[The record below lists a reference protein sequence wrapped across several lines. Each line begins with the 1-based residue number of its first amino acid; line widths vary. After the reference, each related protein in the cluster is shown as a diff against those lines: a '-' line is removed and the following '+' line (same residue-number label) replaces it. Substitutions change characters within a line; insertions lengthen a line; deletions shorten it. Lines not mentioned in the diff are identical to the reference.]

1 MAAKRVQSVF
11 VPQIL
16 GEFSKVVQARSG
28 TPAKDLTRQSSTS
41 LFGKLKTLE
50 SLRIPFR
57 KFHSIFHVDSKI
69 SIDKRYPSAAFQ
81 RFLQL
86 NKAALKFLEIS
97 ASLEDDGNTL
107 VLTSSRYV
115 GCVPIK
121 SPAQRNGRVVSN
133 LLVTG
138 RFDEDISELLSVIG
152 DTILPEFSDEL
163 SIVPNEAI
171 KPPLYFECANYIDK
185 YLEAQHANWRK
196 FDSRIQLQKNPTSG
210 TDWMRYALRSV
221 NPMEALRYPNRCN
234 YLSKDHP
241 EWRQLNYVLE
251 IAIAELEA
259 PHTSQR
265 AKAAYAEKLMR
276 LKEGLA
282 QHAMQET
289 RHLQGHVS
297 DPPVIKEL
305 KAIGN
310 IILSDSASNQKAWR
324 LDFAEFF
331 ERYVQYLVHTV
342 ALRKGA
348 HDMANPKYGITGSG
362 MPKWSLRYLEP
373 DIVLHKDRFQYVIDA
388 KYKSHIYN
396 IGNNTDDLRD
406 VFRHDLHQLLA
417 YCSFS
422 ACQEKSG
429 FLVYPA
435 KELTERTLR
444 IRSSING
451 LTNTVRLLGIPLKKA
466 ELPQT
471 IDYMKKLFVF

>member
-1 MAAKRVQSVF
+1 MAAKRLQSYIPPTLV
-11 VPQIL
+11 
-16 GEFSKVVQARSG
+16 EFSKVLQPQDRLS
-28 TPAKDLTRQSSTS
+28 TKDLTKQSSTS
-41 LFGKLKTLE
+41 LFGELKTLE

-57 KFHSIFHVDSKI
+57 NFQPIFGV
-69 SIDKRYPSAAFQ
+69 DKRYPSATFQ

-86 NKAALKFLEIS
+86 NKASLRFLDIV
-97 ASLEDDGNTL
+97 ATLEDDGSTL

-121 SPAQRNGRVVSN
+121 SPANGKVVSN

-138 RFDEDISELLSVIG
+138 RFNEDISELLSVIG
-152 DTILPEFSDEL
+152 DTILPEFNDEL
-163 SIVPNEAI
+163 SIVPNEAV

-185 YLEAQHANWRK
+185 YIEAQHANWRK
-196 FDSRIQLQKNPTSG
+196 FDSRMQVQKNPTSG
-210 TDWMRYALRSV
+210 TDWMNYALRSV
-221 NPMEALRYPNRCN
+221 NPLEALRYPNRCN

-259 PHTSQR
+259 PRTSQR

-276 LKEGLA
+276 LKASMA
-282 QHAMQET
+282 QYAKQET
-289 RHLQGHVS
+289 RHLQEHVS

-305 KAIGN
+305 KVIGN
-310 IILSDSASNQKAWR
+310 IILSDNASNQKAWR

-342 ALRKGA
+342 AVRKGA
-348 HDMANPKYGITGSG
+348 HDLANPKYGITGSRL
-362 MPKWSLRYLEP
+362 PKWSLRYLEP
-373 DIVLHKDRFQYVIDA
+373 DLVLYKDGVQYVIDA

-396 IGNNTDDLRD
+396 VGNNTDDLRD

-422 ACQEKSG
+422 TCQEKFG

-435 KELTERTLR
+435 KELTEHTLR
-444 IRSSING
+444 IRSSVNG
-451 LTNTVRLLGIPLKKA
+451 LTNTVTLLGILLKKT
-466 ELPQT
+466 ELPRT
-471 IDYMKKLFVF
+471 IDYMKERFVLWDKSKV

>member
-1 MAAKRVQSVF
+1 MTTKRIQSYISPTV
-11 VPQIL
+11 I
-16 GEFSKVVQARSG
+16 EYSKVLQQKSG
-28 TPAKDLTRQSSTS
+28 VSAKGLSKQSSTS
-41 LFGKLKTLE
+41 LFGELKTLE

-57 KFHSIFHVDSKI
+57 NFQLIFNV
-69 SIDKRYPSAAFQ
+69 DKRYPSEAFQ

-86 NKAALKFLEIS
+86 NKASLNFLEIS
-97 ASLEDDGNTL
+97 ASLEDDGSTL

-121 SPAQRNGRVVSN
+121 SPKDGKVVRN

-138 RFDEDISELLSVIG
+138 RFNEDISELLSVIG

-163 SIVPNEAI
+163 SIVPNEAV

-196 FDSRIQLQKNPTSG
+196 FDSRRQVQKNPTSG

-221 NPMEALRYPNRCN
+221 NPEEALRFPNRCN
-234 YLSKDHP
+234 YLSNDHP
-241 EWRQLNYVLE
+241 EWRQLNYILD
-251 IAIAELEA
+251 IAITELEA
-259 PHTSQR
+259 PRTSLR
-265 AKAAYAEKLMR
+265 AKAAYSEKIMR
-276 LKEGLA
+276 LKAGLA
-282 QHAMQET
+282 QHPIQET
-289 RHLQGHVS
+289 SHLLLHVS

-305 KAIGN
+305 KNIGN
-310 IILSDSASNQKAWR
+310 IILSDNASNQKAWR

-348 HDMANPKYGITGSG
+348 HDLANPKYSITGSG
-362 MPKWSLRYLEP
+362 LPKWSLRYLEP
-373 DIVLHKDRFQYVIDA
+373 DLVLHKDGFQYVIDA

-396 IGNNTDDLRD
+396 VGNNTDDLRD

-422 ACQEKSG
+422 ASQKKFG

-444 IRSSING
+444 IHSSVNG
-451 LTNTVRLLGIPLKKA
+451 LTNIVTLLGIPLKKA

-471 IDYMKKLFVF
+471 IDYIKERFVFGDETET